1 MKRLFQV
8 WYGRGVTRPADA
20 HRRAQ
25 LLDDIIDY
33 VVENGLS
40 DLSLRPL
47 ADAVGASPR
56 VLLYYFGGTKA
67 QLIQAIIAGVRERQV
82 KGFAALRSARHA
94 SARDAC
100 VAAWKIMTQPRLQ
113 PLFRFFFELFGL
125 ALRDRK
131 TYGDFLHH
139 AVEDWIVFFSAPLI
153 AAGVPKSEARARGT
167 IILAAFRG
175 FLMDLCATGDRAR
188 IDRAVELW
196 LDSLDRSETKKE
208 LRRAQ

>member
-1 MKRLFQV
+1 M
-8 WYGRGVTRPADA
+8 TRPADQE
-20 HRRAQ
+20 RRSR
-25 LLDDIIDY
+25 LLDAIVDY
-33 VVENGLS
+33 VFEHGLS

-67 QLIQAIIAGVRERQV
+67 ELIQAIIAGVRERQV
-82 KGFAALRSARHA
+82 KGFATMRSARYT
-94 SARDAC
+94 SSRDC
-100 VAAWKIMTQPRLQ
+100 CIAAWKIMTQPRLQ

-125 ALRDRK
+125 ALRDRDA
-131 TYGDFLHH
+131 YGDFLHH
-139 AVEDWIVFFSAPLI
+139 AIEDWIVFFAGPMI
-153 AAGVPKSEARARGT
+153 AGGVPIAEARARAT
-167 IILAAFRG
+167 ILLAGFRG

-196 LDSLDRSETKKE
+196 LASFESPETEKE

>member
-1 MKRLFQV
+1 M
-8 WYGRGVTRPADA
+8 TRRSDPA
-20 HRRAQ
+20 RRAE
-25 LLDDIIDY
+25 LLDAIVDY
-33 VVENGLS
+33 VFEHGLS

-67 QLIQAIIAGVRERQV
+67 ELIQAIIVGVRERQL
-82 KGFAALRSARHA
+82 KGFAAIRSARYA
-94 SARDAC
+94 SSRDAC
-100 VAAWKIMTQPRLQ
+100 LAVWKIMTQPRLQ

-125 ALRDRK
+125 ALHDRE

-139 AVEDWIVFFSAPLI
+139 AIEDWIVFFAAPLI
-153 AAGVPKSEARARGT
+153 AEGVPEAEARARGT
-167 IILAAFRG
+167 IVLAGFRG
-175 FLMDLCATGDRAR
+175 FLMDLCATGDRTR

-196 LDSLDRSETKKE
+196 LQSLESSESERE